1 MLSGSYSFFFLIVT
15 DILLILPQEYDDPNT
30 IISNILHHVRQL
42 GIVIDFAPSKLKQV
56 KEIKFFTF
64 LIKKYST
71 F

>member
-1 MLSGSYSFFFLIVT
+1 MI
-15 DILLILPQEYDDPNT
+15 ILTQEYDDPNT

-56 KEIKFFTF
+56 KEIKIFHI
-64 LIKKYST
+64 LSKYST